1 MYTQAD
7 SVQQETR
14 QVHTINL
21 KRFLHILVIIK
32 QPKETM
38 KEKIKQVNELAASY
52 GSYLNQHGKKCI
64 SVWGQV
70 RAFREVFGT
79 EFGIHCMMVEHAD
92 RYVIFKAM
100 IVKSDPEM
108 IISTGFSKQY
118 RDKPGYLSSAETF
131 AISRALSFLGILLED
146 LTSKEEYEEL
156 EIPVQPMNGKVTTPS
171 ANNRYD
177 VSVVK
182 ELEKRIL
189 YAPHTAKLDF
199 LWRANKDLLNQIK
212 INDLVTYNS
221 ILNKFNSK
229 RDEITTQNEV

>member
-1 MYTQAD
+1 
-7 SVQQETR
+7 
-14 QVHTINL
+14 
-21 KRFLHILVIIK
+21 
-32 QPKETM
+32 M
-38 KEKIKQVNELAASY
+38 KEKIKQVNELAANY

-79 EFGIHCMMVEHAD
+79 EFGIHCMMVEHSD

-131 AISRALSFLGILLED
+131 AISRALSFMGILLED
-146 LTSKEEYEEL
+146 ITSKEEYEDL

-212 INDLVTYNS
+212 INDLATYNS

>member
-1 MYTQAD
+1 MK
-7 SVQQETR
+7 EN
-14 QVHTINL
+14 IN
-21 KRFLHILVIIK
+21 
-32 QPKETM
+32 

-79 EFGIHCMMVEHAD
+79 EFGIHCMMVEHSD

-100 IVKSDPEM
+100 IIKSDPEM
-108 IISTGFSKQY
+108 IVSTGFSKQY

-171 ANNRYD
+171 ANSNRYD
-177 VSVVK
+177 VNVVK
-182 ELEKRIL
+182 DLEKKIL

-212 INDLVTYNS
+212 INDLATYNS

>member
-1 MYTQAD
+1 
-7 SVQQETR
+7 
-14 QVHTINL
+14 
-21 KRFLHILVIIK
+21 
-32 QPKETM
+32 M

-79 EFGIHCMMVEHAD
+79 EFGIHCMMVEHSD

-212 INDLVTYNS
+212 INDLATYNS